1 MTGCGLVFIKY
12 KVIIMKN
19 SVAIIYST
27 YNFKNLD
34 GTVEKGGSL
43 PPVSVEDRF
52 YPPLG
57 LLYLVAVLKQRNID
71 VSFLDVTF
79 LRDWLAAIKNII
91 LRENP
96 MVVGVYV
103 STLNLPLTRAII
115 AQIRNLSPETTV
127 VIGGPHVHFEPD
139 CVNYL
144 NADYG
149 IVSDGEFAFAELVDA
164 IFNKSDLSD
173 IPNLV
178 RKNGKAVFVNRL
190 QTIENLDILP
200 FPAREYWP
208 YKIFSGLLCG
218 NIASVLGSRGC
229 TFNCAFCATPQ
240 RGQIRVR
247 SVKNI
252 IEELKYLSSSG
263 VNYIDFIDDAM
274 TVDRGRMENLCGE
287 IIKQRLK
294 VKWACMSRIDMMDKQ
309 LLSLMK
315 RANCTHVKYGIESGS
330 ERVRNELMRKHITTY
345 QIEKVLKESRQAG
358 LATVAYFILGM
369 PGETKDEIEQTIKFS
384 RSKDIDYVE
393 FRLAMLFPGS
403 GMFNE
408 AVQANKV
415 PADLWRNFTNGGK
428 FLYSILDEQTL
439 IRMKTLRAQAMKQ
452 HYLNIPFIFK
462 EITMRTRSISSL
474 FNKIK
479 ILLCKKYN
487 SYLSCKIIK

>member
-1 MTGCGLVFIKY
+1 MKN
-12 KVIIMKN
+12 KVI
-19 SVAIIYST
+19 IIYST

-34 GTVEKGGSL
+34 AVDLKDGSL

-71 VSFLDVTF
+71 VSFLDMTF
-79 LRDWLAAIKNII
+79 LNDWPVVIKDII
-91 LRENP
+91 LHENP
-96 MVVGVYV
+96 MVAGIYV
-103 STLNLPLTRAII
+103 STLNLPLAKVLI
-115 AQIRNLSPETTV
+115 AQIKNLSPKVTV
-127 VIGGPHVHFEPD
+127 VVGGPHVHFDPD

-149 IVSDGEFAFAELVDA
+149 IVSDGEFAFAELVRA
-164 IFNKSDLSD
+164 IFNKSDPSG
-173 IPNLV
+173 ICNLV
-178 RKNGKAVFVNRL
+178 LKNGKTVSVNRL
-190 QTIENLDILP
+190 QIIENLDILP

-208 YKIFSGLLCG
+208 YKIFSGLLSG

-229 TFNCAFCATPQ
+229 AFNCAFCATPQ
-240 RGQIRVR
+240 RGEFRVR
-247 SVKNI
+247 SAKNI
-252 IEELKYLSSSG
+252 IEELKYLSSLG
-263 VNYIDFIDDAM
+263 VSYIDFIDDAM
-274 TVDRGRMENLCGE
+274 TVDRGRMEELCSE
-287 IIKQRLK
+287 IIRQRLR
-294 VKWACMSRIDMMDKQ
+294 VKWACMSRIDMVDKQ

-369 PGETKDEIEQTIKFS
+369 PGETEDEIRQTIKFS

-408 AVQANKV
+408 AVQANKIPV
-415 PADLWRNFTNGGK
+415 DLWRNFANGGK

-439 IRMKTLRAQAMKQ
+439 IRMKTLRVQAMKQ
-452 HYLNIPFIFK
+452 HYLSIPFIFK
-462 EITMRTRSISSL
+462 EITTRTRSISSL
-474 FNKIK
+474 YNKIK

-487 SYLSCKIIK
+487 SYLSCKITK